1 MGSER
6 KRFQCEATGL
16 GSSHGL
22 RLRLEKC
29 WQTRKW
35 SVLKCAPISIAAG
48 FSTIRPRPG
57 LSAGA
62 TTEPAATAPASAARG
77 HGNEKPDEETPA
89 FARPAV
95 HSLELNLGILAA
107 HESEKFV
114 ACLLIVTESTKHGA
128 GDGLA
133 MLLFHAAHLHAQM
146 AGFDDYADALR
157 SDFFL
162 DGLRDLAVHALLN
175 LQAACKHIDPATD
188 LTDPHNPFA
197 RQIST
202 MCPAK

>member
-35 SVLKCAPISIAAG
+35 SVLKCAPISIAGG

-57 LSAGA
+57 LSVGA
-62 TTEPAATAPASAARG
+62 TTEPAVTAPASAARG

-95 HSLELNLGILAA
+95 HSSELYLGILTANERGKLAA
-107 HESEKFV
+107 RF
-114 ACLLIVTESTKHGA
+114 LIVSEAPEHGA
-128 GDGLA
+128 SHGRTWFPL
-133 MLLFHAAHLHAQM
+133 HAAHLHTQI
-146 AGFDDYADALR
+146 AGFDPAPDTPTTR
-157 SDFFL
+157 FFL
-162 DGLRDLAVHALLN
+162 STPHTL
-175 LQAACKHIDPATD
+175 P
-188 LTDPHNPFA
+188 LTP
-197 RQIST
+197 
-202 MCPAK
+202 